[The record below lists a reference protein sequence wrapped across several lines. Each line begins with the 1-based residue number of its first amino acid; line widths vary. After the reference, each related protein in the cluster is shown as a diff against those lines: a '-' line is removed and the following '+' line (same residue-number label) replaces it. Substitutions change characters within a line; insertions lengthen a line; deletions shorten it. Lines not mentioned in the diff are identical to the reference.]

1 MSNPDPYSSK
11 PNINS
16 LLLVIYDI
24 RLLFRGLNEQLGNL
38 GRKRL
43 DFLESNDRL
52 RSLICEEIPT
62 RYNQYT
68 ERDCELKTKLK
79 TLEELLQKCEDEVE
93 EMTKRCKE
101 IKSGFEDKKNR
112 LTIKSTTSTEED
124 LFAY

>member
-1 MSNPDPYSSK
+1 MSSLDSHSSK

-16 LLLVIYDI
+16 LLLVIYDV

-43 DFLESNDRL
+43 DFLENNDRL

-62 RYNQYT
+62 RYTQYT

-79 TLEELLQKCEDEVE
+79 TLEELLKKCEDEVE
-93 EMTKRCKE
+93 EITKRCKE
-101 IKSGFEDKKNR
+101 IKSGFEDKER
-112 LTIKSTTSTEED
+112 ISG
-124 LFAY
+124 A